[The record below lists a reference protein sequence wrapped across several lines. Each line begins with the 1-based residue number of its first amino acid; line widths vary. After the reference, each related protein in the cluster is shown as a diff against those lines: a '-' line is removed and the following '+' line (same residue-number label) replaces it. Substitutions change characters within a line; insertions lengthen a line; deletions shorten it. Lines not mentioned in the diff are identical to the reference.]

1 MWIVFVSLVVLCWT
15 GIAQSSLGCP
25 SWNQFHL
32 GRMNSKII
40 HLLDNMVRQRERP
53 NSHACT
59 RTTDTLLI
67 KSIFSLSLSIFVSF
81 CVSPPCVLLSGRIF
95 TCVLQGKTD
104 CPFFPR
110 KHLHWC
116 RGKPCPP
123 SYPPLFS
130 PPLLSSPLN
139 TYLLFFVY
147 RRTQS
152 HCLSCKRGSCS
163 SRFLGAIWALCHGIQ
178 RKCSSWGTMCSAKP
192 PSYSSV

>member
-1 MWIVFVSLVVLCWT
+1 MWPVFVSLVVLCWT
-15 GIAQSSLGCP
+15 GVAQSSLGCP

-67 KSIFSLSLSIFVSF
+67 KSIFLINSLSLSLCLSVSLPP
-81 CVSPPCVLLSGRIF
+81 VSCSQGGYLPVYCKEKQTVHFFPENIF
-95 TCVLQGKTD
+95 TDAEVNPVHQAT
-104 CPFFPR
+104 P
-110 KHLHWC
+110 
-116 RGKPCPP
+116 
-123 SYPPLFS
+123 
-130 PPLLSSPLN
+130 LSSPLLFSH

-163 SRFLGAIWALCHGIQ
+163 SRFLGAI
-178 RKCSSWGTMCSAKP
+178 
-192 PSYSSV
+192 